1 MNITDQLH
9 RATHLSSRWLTV
21 SAVAA
26 ATIALL
32 PGSAALAEGHS
43 ARPVLP
49 RYYAVITSGP
59 DCRGGCLIVHNAQ
72 TGATLATASAPAD
85 WNYLQV
91 TGAANDTA
99 FVIGALEP
107 SSGYSYVFLLARF
120 DPGRDT
126 LSVRQLPIP
135 GMSVAPDGFAQSPDG
150 TKLAVALQSNPSGS
164 GSGELRLYTLAT
176 GVAKVWTTTGVI
188 DWLSNNQGLSWGSR
202 GILAFDWSRPIHNP
216 AEAGQQGIR
225 VLNTNTKTG
234 NLLTD
239 SRLAVRQAQPAG
251 YVLQGRFAITDEGR
265 EVVAVVER
273 VHPPTASQYEVFTT
287 GTGRVVRVFLPS
299 KQRLE
304 SVWWADSSG
313 SVLAGDLPGSGK
325 SAGLSVLEW
334 ITGGAHRHTAVK
346 GVPGGP
352 LAIAF

>member
-1 MNITDQLH
+1 MNLTGTLL
-9 RATHLSSRWLTV
+9 RSTRFRSRWLAA

-26 ATIALL
+26 AVIALL
-32 PGSAALAEGHS
+32 PGSAALAAGQS
-43 ARPVLP
+43 ARPALP
-49 RYYAVITSGP
+49 RYYAVIAASKSCTGH
-59 DCRGGCLIVHNAQ
+59 GGCLVVHNAQ

-120 DPGRDT
+120 DPARNT

-135 GMSVAPDGFAQSPDG
+135 AMSVPPDGFAQSPDG
-150 TKLAVALQSNPSGS
+150 TKLAVALQSSPSGS

-176 GVAKVWTTTGVI
+176 GAAKVWTTTGVI
-188 DWLSNNQGLSWGSR
+188 DWQSNNQGLSWGSR
-202 GILAFDWSRPIHNP
+202 GALAFDWSRPVHNP
-216 AEAGQQGIR
+216 AEASQQGIR
-225 VLNTNTKTG
+225 VLNTNAKAG

-239 SRLAVRQAQPAG
+239 SRLVVRQDQPAG

-265 EVVAVVER
+265 EIVAVVQR
-273 VHPPTASQYEVFTT
+273 VHSPTSSRYEVFST
-287 GTGRVVRVFLPS
+287 GTGRVVRTFLSSP
-299 KQRLE
+299 QRFE
-304 SVWWADSSG
+304 SVWWANSAG
-313 SVLAGDLPGSGK
+313 TVLVGDLPGSGK

-334 ITGGAHRHTAVK
+334 IAGSAHRHTAV
-346 GVPGGP
+346 
-352 LAIAF
+352 